1 MKSKRFFWAVIALL
15 IVSSLA
21 LGACGGTEEPA
32 EPAVVE
38 DVFLACQVTDVG
50 GIDDKSFNATAWKGM
65 EDAVADFGIEAK
77 YLESQQ
83 QTDYAANINAFLEE
97 GCDLI
102 MSVGFLLGDDT
113 AAAAAA
119 NPDQPF
125 GIVDVNYLAADNLYG
140 SGFAI
145 NEATFLAGYLAA
157 GMTETGIVATY
168 GGIQIPPVEIFMDG
182 FVLGVEKYNEVHGT
196 RCPDPWL
203 GSCSPQWTLRWQ
215 LRKHR

>member
-1 MKSKRFFWAVIALL
+1 MKKLSFVLVFLL
-15 IVSSLA
+15 ITGL
-21 LGACGGTEEPA
+21 LLTACGQGAPEEVDQPM
-32 EPAVVE
+32 EDPVE

-65 EDAVADFGIEAK
+65 EDAVADKGIEAK

-83 QTDYAANINAFLEE
+83 QTDYEANINAFLEE

-102 MSVGFLLGDDT
+102 MSVGFLLGDAT

-119 NPDQPF
+119 NPDQMF
-125 GIVDVNYLAADNLYG
+125 GIVDVNWLAADNLYG

-157 GMTETGIVATY
+157 GMSETGVVGTY
-168 GGIQIPPVEIFMDG
+168 GGIQIPPVEVFMDG

-196 RCPDPWL
+196 DVQAL
-203 GSCSPQWTLRWQ
+203 GWRIEALRGS
-215 LRKHR
+215 